1 MKTIFQPIKMRF
13 GLFVLH
19 EIESRSDSLTE
30 TDTYDITTKHMENP
44 MVSFLLATLLTF
56 SNTAEANTIGVKLG
70 SVQVAD
76 RTSKDVIR
84 LPVCDGTNNIPVN
97 SIQLKVR
104 KKPVQIDKV
113 KVEFY
118 NGQQQLLTVKKHM
131 KAGEDSRWLDLK
143 GDARCIKKII
153 NSKKQSTV
161 AVAGKV
167 KTKQLMEQN
176 EVKPSNSND
185 GPKIHTLTRV
195 KLGEQTERETKFLPS
210 CKTDDNFRV
219 SQIRIMVKNH
229 PAEINKV
236 RIQFQ
241 NGNDQ
246 FFHVNKH
253 LAVGQMSP
261 WVDLDGGS
269 RCIKR
274 VTFVGDADT
283 IGYKPNARSTIVV
296 QGR

>member
-1 MKTIFQPIKMRF
+1 
-13 GLFVLH
+13 
-19 EIESRSDSLTE
+19 
-30 TDTYDITTKHMENP
+30 
-44 MVSFLLATLLTF
+44 MVSLFLASFLTI
-56 SNTAEANTIGVKLG
+56 SNTAEANTVAVKLG
-70 SVQVAD
+70 SIQVAD

-84 LPVCDGTNNIPVN
+84 LPVCDGNKNIPVN

-113 KVEFY
+113 KVVYY
-118 NGQQQLLTVKKHM
+118 NGQQQTLTVKKHM

-143 GDARCIKKII
+143 GDARCIQKIVFVGDADTKRI

-161 AVAGKV
+161 IVAGKV
-167 KTKQLMEQN
+167 KAKKVMEKNETKPTN
-176 EVKPSNSND
+176 N
-185 GPKIHTLTRV
+185 GGAKIHALTRV
-195 KLGEQTERETKFLPS
+195 KLGEQIERETKSLPS

-219 SQIRIMVKNH
+219 SQLRIMVKNH

-241 NGNDQ
+241 HGNDQ
-246 FFHVNKH
+246 VFHVNKH

-261 WVDLDGGS
+261 WVNLDGGS

>member
-1 MKTIFQPIKMRF
+1 MI
-13 GLFVLH
+13 
-19 EIESRSDSLTE
+19 
-30 TDTYDITTKHMENP
+30 
-44 MVSFLLATLLTF
+44 SFLFASLLTF
-56 SNTAEANTIGVKLG
+56 STNAEADTIGVKLG
-70 SVQVAD
+70 SIQVAD

-84 LPVCDGTNNIPVN
+84 LPVCDGNKNIPVN

-143 GDARCIKKII
+143 GDARCIKKIVFVGDADTRRL

-161 AVAGKV
+161 VVAGKV
-167 KTKQLMEQN
+167 KAKQVMKKN
-176 EVKPSNSND
+176 EAKPTNSND
-185 GPKIHTLTRV
+185 GVQIHTLTRV

-210 CKTDDNFRV
+210 CKTDDNLRV
-219 SQIRIMVKNH
+219 GQVRVVVKNH

-241 NGNDQ
+241 NGEDQ
-246 FFHVNKH
+246 LFNVNKH

-261 WVDLDGGS
+261 WVDLNGGS

>member
-1 MKTIFQPIKMRF
+1 
-13 GLFVLH
+13 
-19 EIESRSDSLTE
+19 
-30 TDTYDITTKHMENP
+30 
-44 MVSFLLATLLTF
+44 MVSLLLATLLTL

-70 SVQVAD
+70 SIQVAD

-84 LPVCDGTNNIPVN
+84 LPVCDGNNNIPVN

-118 NGQQQLLTVKKHM
+118 NGQQQVLTVKKHI

-143 GDARCIKKII
+143 GDARCIKKIVFVGDADTKRI

-161 AVAGKV
+161 IVAGKV
-167 KTKQLMEQN
+167 KTQKGAEKISPAAKN
-176 EVKPSNSND
+176 TND
-185 GPKIHTLTRV
+185 RPKIHKLTRV

-219 SQIRIMVKNH
+219 SQVRVVVKDH

>member
-1 MKTIFQPIKMRF
+1 
-13 GLFVLH
+13 
-19 EIESRSDSLTE
+19 
-30 TDTYDITTKHMENP
+30 
-44 MVSFLLATLLTF
+44 MVSILFATLFAF
-56 SNTAEANTIGVKLG
+56 SNSSEAASVNIRLG
-70 SVQVAD
+70 SVKVAD
-76 RTSKDVIR
+76 RTDKDVIR

-131 KAGEDSRWLDLK
+131 KADEDSRWLDLK
-143 GDARCIKKII
+143 GESRCIKKIVFVGDADTRRI

-161 AVAGKV
+161 IVAGKV
-167 KTKQLMEQN
+167 KTKRPVDNDIQ
-176 EVKPSNSND
+176 KPVNSND
-185 GPKIHTLTRV
+185 DPQIHQLTRV
-195 KLGEQTERETKFLPS
+195 KLGEYTERETKFLPS
-210 CKTDDNFRV
+210 CNQSDNLRV
-219 SQIRIMVKNH
+219 HQVRVVVKNN

-241 NGNDQ
+241 NGEDQ
-246 FFHVNKH
+246 FFNVNKH

-261 WVDLDGGS
+261 WVDLNGGS

-283 IGYKPNARSTIVV
+283 LGYKPNARSTIVV

>member
-1 MKTIFQPIKMRF
+1 
-13 GLFVLH
+13 
-19 EIESRSDSLTE
+19 
-30 TDTYDITTKHMENP
+30 
-44 MVSFLLATLLTF
+44 MVSLLLASLLTF
-56 SNTAEANTIGVKLG
+56 SNTAEANTIGIKLG
-70 SVQVAD
+70 SIQVAD

-84 LPVCDGTNNIPVN
+84 LPVCDGTKNIPVN

-113 KVEFY
+113 KVVFY
-118 NGQQQLLTVKKHM
+118 NGQQQILTVKKHM

-143 GDARCIKKII
+143 GDARCIQKIVFVGDADTRRL

-161 AVAGKV
+161 VVAGKV
-167 KTKQLMEQN
+167 KAKQVMDKSES
-176 EVKPSNSND
+176 KPTNSSRNANV
-185 GPKIHTLTRV
+185 HTLTQV

-219 SQIRIMVKNH
+219 SQIRVVVKNH

-246 FFHVNKH
+246 VFNVNKH
-253 LAVGQMSP
+253 LTVGQMSP

>member
-1 MKTIFQPIKMRF
+1 MVTVFF
-13 GLFVLH
+13 
-19 EIESRSDSLTE
+19 SLLL
-30 TDTYDITTKHMENP
+30 
-44 MVSFLLATLLTF
+44 SFTQ
-56 SNTAEANTIGVKLG
+56 TAQANGSVTGVKLG

-84 LPVCDGTNNIPVN
+84 LPGCNGSQNIPVN

-113 KVEFY
+113 KVVFHNDQE
-118 NGQQQLLTVKKHM
+118 QLLTVKKHM

-143 GDARCIKKII
+143 GDARCIKKIVFVGDADTKRI
-153 NSKKQSTV
+153 NSKKQSTIV
-161 AVAGKV
+161 VVGKV
-167 KTKQLMEQN
+167 KTKKAVEN
-176 EVKPSNSND
+176 ELPSPRKSNN
-185 GPKIHTLTRV
+185 GSKIHTLTRV

-210 CKTDDNFRV
+210 CKTDDNLRV
-219 SQIRIMVKNH
+219 SQIRVAVKNH

-246 FFHVNKH
+246 IFHVNKH
-253 LAVGQMSP
+253 LAVGQMSQ

>member
-1 MKTIFQPIKMRF
+1 MVTVF
-13 GLFVLH
+13 L
-19 EIESRSDSLTE
+19 SL
-30 TDTYDITTKHMENP
+30 
-44 MVSFLLATLLTF
+44 LLSVTH
-56 SNTAEANTIGVKLG
+56 TAEANGAVAGIKLG

-84 LPVCDGTNNIPVN
+84 LPVCDGNQNIPVN

-113 KVEFY
+113 KVVFH
-118 NGQQQLLTVKKHM
+118 NDQQQILTVKKHM

-143 GDARCIKKII
+143 GDARCIKKIVFVGDTDTKRV
-153 NSKKQSTV
+153 NSKKQSTIV
-161 AVAGKV
+161 VVGKV
-167 KTKQLMEQN
+167 KAKKAVEKRNVEKELPT
-176 EVKPSNSND
+176 
-185 GPKIHTLTRV
+185 PKKATNGSKVHTLTRI
-195 KLGEQTERETKFLPS
+195 KLGEQTKKETKFLPS

-219 SQIRIMVKNH
+219 SQIRVVVKNH

-246 FFHVNKH
+246 FFNVNKH
-253 LAVGQMSP
+253 LSVGQMSP
-261 WVDLDGGS
+261 WVDLEGGS

-283 IGYKPNARSTIVV
+283 VGYKPKARSTIVV